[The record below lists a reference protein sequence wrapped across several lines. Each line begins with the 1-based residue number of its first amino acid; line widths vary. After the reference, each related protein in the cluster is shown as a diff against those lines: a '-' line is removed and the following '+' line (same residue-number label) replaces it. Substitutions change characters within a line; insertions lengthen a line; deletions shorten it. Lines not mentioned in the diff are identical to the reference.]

1 MASLTGTPLAS
12 TAIKVGAWALIAIPI
27 IFALGAPFCAIAT
40 ASQKL
45 FHQSFGSCSTHPACR
60 YLVGYSALPW
70 EIMWPVLSTR
80 TALVAV
86 VPTSTPSNNSCI
98 S

>member
-1 MASLTGTPLAS
+1 MAFLTGSPLAS
-12 TAIKVGAWALIAIPI
+12 TATIVGACELIAIPL
-27 IFALGAPFCAIAT
+27 IFAFGAPLLAMAT
-40 ASQKL
+40 AVQKL
-45 FHQSFGSCSTHPACR
+45 FHQSFGSCSTQPACR